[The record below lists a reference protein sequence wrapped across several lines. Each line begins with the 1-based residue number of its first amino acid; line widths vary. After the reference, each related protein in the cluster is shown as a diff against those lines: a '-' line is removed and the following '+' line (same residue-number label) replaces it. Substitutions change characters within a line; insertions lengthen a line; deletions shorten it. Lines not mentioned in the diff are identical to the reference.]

1 MEISKENEPVISTG
15 RVIFKYNLLGLLT
28 RKLEVQELRV
38 AKAEIHALRDSDGDL
53 NLAHIFTDQ
62 TTQDPPESQNFPQFD
77 FAVEHI
83 KCENGSIDYVDL
95 QRNLDVRVDGI
106 TIEIE
111 GPLNTW
117 SHTGTF
123 GIKSGG
129 FKVNGAETAIDTF
142 DADFQILASGSTLDK
157 LQLEFGDSTLEVT
170 GAFTDWETASSWN
183 SRVGLKLNL
192 ADIERFFGEDIELGR
207 RC

>member
-1 MEISKENEPVISTG
+1 MEISKENTPVISTG

-28 RKLEVQELRV
+28 RKLEVKELRV
-38 AKAEIHALRDSDGDL
+38 AKAEIHALRNSDGAL
-53 NLAHIFTDQ
+53 NLSNIFSDQ
-62 TTQDPPESQNFPQFD
+62 TTQDPPESQDSPQFD

-83 KCENGSIDYVDL
+83 KCENGSIDYIDL

-106 TIEIE
+106 AIEIE

-117 SHTGTF
+117 NHTGTF
-123 GIKSGG
+123 EIKSGI
-129 FKVNGAETAIDTF
+129 FTVNGAETAIDTF

-157 LQLEFGDSTLEVT
+157 LQLEFGDSNLEVT
-170 GAFTDWETASSWN
+170 GAFTHGETVNSWN
-183 SRVGLKLNL
+183 STLDLNLNL
-192 ADIERFFGEDIELGR
+192 ADIGGSVFWR